1 MLSLLPDSV
10 SFVHFLLYKLI
21 HSFFT
26 SFSYILPAMCFMRL
40 KHFVPE
46 QRTMCAIGGNRLFNR
61 QKQSVSFGKHID
73 SNNCIFHCCRKEMSF
88 SLPPSVF
95 IHEAIISRFGC
106 YAVSAECLAD
116 KCLIFRVKKGFFAIK
131 TIIAASA
138 EIIQ

>member
-21 HSFFT
+21 HSYFT
-26 SFSYILPAMCFMRL
+26 SFSYILSCDVI
-40 KHFVPE
+40 VPE

-73 SNNCIFHCCRKEMSF
+73 SNNCIFYCCRKEMSF

-131 TIIAASA
+131 TIIAASS

>member
-21 HSFFT
+21 HSSFT
-26 SFSYILPAMCFMRL
+26 SFSYILSCDVFHAVETLCS
-40 KHFVPE
+40 E

-131 TIIAASA
+131 TIIAASS

>member
-26 SFSYILPAMCFMRL
+26 SFSYILSCDVFHAVETLCSGA
-40 KHFVPE
+40 KNNV
-46 QRTMCAIGGNRLFNR
+46 CNR